1 VYSVAVTSVSK
12 RYSHAH
18 NAAKTWLITAFN
30 DVDILSPI
38 VRALNRNLGKDS
50 CFPFISA

>member
-1 VYSVAVTSVSK
+1 VAVTLVTK
-12 RYSHAH
+12 RYSLAR
-18 NAAKTWLITAFN
+18 NGAKTWLITAFK

-50 CFPFISA
+50 CFPFLSA